1 MVVSAIASHRP
12 GRAARHL
19 IQEGCDIMTGFSARA
34 SSLAL
39 AAGILAGLSGMVVG
53 AVAGEVATVGSTDR
67 NCSTVG
73 RWIDP
78 ATGAILAHDRLIER
92 ASSRSVVL
100 LGETHPNVDHHRW
113 QLSVIA
119 GLYGRNPDMV
129 LGFEAFPRKVQP
141 VLDRWVEGELSEE
154 AFLRESDWSRNWG
167 FDPELYL
174 PLFHFAR
181 LYNVPM
187 VALNVE
193 RSFVSRVRDQ
203 GLDAIPEDE
212 RRGLTE
218 PAPPSDA
225 YLDSLAEIYSQH
237 PDGGGPAALDLE
249 DEAAEATSDDA
260 EAVGDETPKNVRDDP
275 DFQRFVRVQTIW
287 DRAMAE
293 ALVEARSR
301 DDDPL
306 VVGIVGSGHLERG
319 FGVPYQLDDLEM
331 TDAAVFLPVSP
342 SDSCEP
348 YEDEVADALMVLP
361 PLAEVASGP
370 PRPRLGVMIETVD
383 NRVEVL
389 QVVDDSVAAS
399 ADIRDGDAILQ
410 AAGVALTDTAG
421 LIGIV
426 QRQAPGTWLPLE
438 IERDGETI
446 EIVAKFP
453 AQPADHTEP

>member
-1 MVVSAIASHRP
+1 
-12 GRAARHL
+12 
-19 IQEGCDIMTGFSARA
+19 MTGFSVRA

-39 AAGILAGLSGMVVG
+39 TIGILAGLPGMVTTW
-53 AVAGEVATVGSTDR
+53 AALADGSDGR
-67 NCSTVG
+67 NCSTIG

-78 ATGAILAHDRLIER
+78 ATGAVQAHDRLIEQ
-92 ASSRSVVL
+92 ASGRSMVL

-119 GLYGRNPDMV
+119 GLYGRRSDMI

-141 VLDRWVEGELSEE
+141 VLDRWVEGELTET

-181 LYNVPM
+181 LYKIPM

-193 RSFVSRVRDQ
+193 RSFVSRIRDE
-203 GLDAIPEDE
+203 GLDAIPGDE
-212 RRGLTE
+212 RRGLSA

-225 YLDSLAEIYSQH
+225 YLDSLAEIYSRH
-237 PDGGGPAALDLE
+237 PDGDAPAPGDSE
-249 DEAAEATSDDA
+249 DESAGADA
-260 EAVGDETPKNVRDDP
+260 DEEAVENVGDDP
-275 DFQRFVRVQTIW
+275 EFQRFVRVQTTW

-293 ALVEARSR
+293 ALVDARAR
-301 DDDPL
+301 DDGPL
-306 VVGIVGSGHLERG
+306 IVGIIGSGHLEKG
-319 FGVPYQLDDLEM
+319 FGVPYQLDDLGV
-331 TDAAVFLPVSP
+331 TDVTVFLPVPP
-342 SDSCEP
+342 SDTCAP
-348 YEDEVADALMVLP
+348 HEDEVADALIVLP

-370 PRPRLGVMIETVD
+370 PPRLGVMIETVD
-383 NRVEVL
+383 NRVEVRE
-389 QVVDDSVAAS
+389 VVDDSVAAS
-399 ADIRDGDAILQ
+399 ADIRNGDAILQ
-410 AAGVALTDTAG
+410 AAGVTLTDTAG

-438 IERDGETI
+438 IERDGKTI

-453 AQPADHTEP
+453 ALPTDHPEP